1 MTTYKGIRG
10 HTIRTVAG
18 DISPVA
24 LGDIWY
30 NNVAKAIKVGQTA
43 AAAWASG
50 GDLNQARGETCGCG
64 LQTAAMIIG
73 GDGGAAHPNPT
84 PAIGETEIYDGSSWT
99 ESSDLNKDRDNPAG
113 NMGTTT
119 AALVAGGGPQA
130 AAPGVVD
137 NAETWNGASWTEVGD
152 LNQAKA
158 AGGGSGTSTAAIHFG
173 GGTMAA
179 LDTAETWDGSSWTEV
194 ADLNTAKLW
203 FGNAGDT
210 STAALA
216 FGGNPGDLV
225 ASETWN
231 GTAWTEGAN
240 LNTGRRYPAGTGS
253 STLAMGVSGYVTDN
267 VVTNVEQYDGSSWTE
282 IADVS
287 LARFNAGAAGTTS
300 AGLIAAGSAAVPAAW
315 TPRVNTEEFTGAYV
329 AAATVTSS

>member
-1 MTTYKGIRG
+1 MADYRGIRG
-10 HTIRTVAG
+10 VTIPSVAG
-18 DISPVA
+18 DPGTIA

-30 NNVAKAIKVGQTA
+30 NNVARVIKVGQTT

-50 GDLNQARGETCGCG
+50 GDLNQARSETCGCG

-99 ESSDLNKDRDNPAG
+99 EANDLNTVRDNPAG
-113 NMGTTT
+113 NMGTTA

-137 NAETWNGASWTEVGD
+137 NAETWNGTSWTEVND
-152 LNQAKA
+152 LNVAKG

-173 GGTMAA
+173 GGTMGA
-179 LDTAETWDGSSWTEV
+179 LLTAEVWNGTSWTEV
-194 ADLNTAKLW
+194 NDMNTARVWL
-203 FGNAGDT
+203 GNAGDT

-216 FGGNPGDLV
+216 FGGSPGNN
-225 ASETWN
+225 ANSETWD
-231 GTAWTEGAN
+231 GSSWTEGN
-240 LNTGRRYPAGTGS
+240 DLNTGRRNPAGTGS
-253 STLAMGVSGYVTDN
+253 STLALGCSGYVTDG
-267 VVTNVEQYDGSSWTE
+267 VVTAVEQYDGTSWTE

-300 AGLIAAGSAAVPAAW
+300 AGLIAAGAAAVPAAW
-315 TPRVNTEEFTGAYV
+315 TPRVNTEEFTGAFA